1 MTDNIYSIMEKS
13 LVTNISKAKVYVET
27 SIISYLT
34 ARLSRDLI
42 VAANQQLTQE
52 WWLERRADFE
62 LYISQLILEEIRS
75 GDPGAAA
82 ERIQAIRET
91 PMLVLND
98 AAIDL
103 AERLTQKGALP
114 RKAGSDALHIAIAT
128 VHGLDY
134 LLTWNCKHL
143 ANAVLRKQVEQ
154 LCRIA
159 GYEPPTICTPQELLE
174 REG

>member
-1 MTDNIYSIMEKS
+1 MTNATKS
-13 LVTNISKAKVYVET
+13 KVYVET

-62 LYISQLILEEIRS
+62 LYISQLVLEEIRG
-75 GDPGAAA
+75 GDPVAAT
-82 ERIQAIRET
+82 ERLQAVAGFPR
-91 PMLVLND
+91 LVLNE
-98 AAIDL
+98 AALEL
-103 AERLTQKGALP
+103 AERLIQNGPLP
-114 RKAGSDALHIAIAT
+114 HKASVDALHIAIAT
-128 VHGLDY
+128 THGLEY

-143 ANAVLRKQVEQ
+143 ANAVLRKQIER
-154 LCRIA
+154 LCRTA

-174 REG
+174 RED